1 MSTAELKLDII
12 NTITN
17 LKESYI
23 IEEIKK
29 LLDFELDESTY
40 KITDKQRKRLTEAKS
55 DKILS
60 ETEANN
66 EIEQWLNEK

>member
-12 NTITN
+12 NRIAN

-29 LLDFELDESTY
+29 LLDFELDESVY
-40 KITDKQRKRLTEAKS
+40 QISDAQRKRLTEAKT
-55 DKILS
+55 DKVL
-60 ETEANN
+60 TESQANK
-66 EIEQWLNEK
+66 EIEEWLNEK